1 MSISRENSAPSRALS
16 GSAPLGFRV
25 RLTLL
30 LMTVVVTLTFLALYI
45 TQRST
50 QSADQRVLQE
60 RFQSRLNYLSEPRKR
75 VTQR

>member
-1 MSISRENSAPSRALS
+1 
-16 GSAPLGFRV
+16 
-25 RLTLL
+25 
-30 LMTVVVTLTFLALYI
+30 MTVVVTLTFLALYI